1 MTGAKSRIRAQ
12 TLRVAAIL
20 GLCILCAMPA
30 NAAKPTGPTVG
41 DAPPVD
47 ELGKDTS
54 GNRIH
59 LSDYRGKIVIISFWA
74 SWCGPCR
81 KELPVLAAIQKSGT
95 RDKIAVFAVNWR
107 ESRDRFLQIK
117 RALKTDD
124 LTLVSDESGRFG
136 AKYGVDGIPHM
147 VIIGRDGRIAAVHV
161 GYGESEIPGLVDEIN
176 TLWNKP
182 TASEAADGSQ

>member
-1 MTGAKSRIRAQ
+1 MRESGSTIKAA

-20 GLCILCAMPA
+20 GLSLLCAMPA
-30 NAAKPTGPTVG
+30 TAAKATGPKVG
-41 DAPPVD
+41 DAPPLD
-47 ELGKDTS
+47 ELGKDAS

-107 ESRDRFLQIK
+107 ESWDRFLQIK

-124 LTLVSDESGRFG
+124 LTLVSDESGRYG

-161 GYGESEIPGLVDEIN
+161 GYGEGEIPELVDEIN
-176 TLWNKP
+176 ALWNKP
-182 TASEAADGSQ
+182 TDSQASGGSQ

>member
-1 MTGAKSRIRAQ
+1 MTGAKSLRI
-12 TLRVAAIL
+12 AAIL
-20 GLCILCAMPA
+20 GFSILCAMPA
-30 NAAKPTGPTVG
+30 GAAKPTGPKVG

-47 ELGKDTS
+47 ELGKDAS

-107 ESRDRFLQIK
+107 ESRDRFFQIK
-117 RALKTDD
+117 RALKTED
-124 LTLVSDESGRFG
+124 LTLVSDESGRYG
-136 AKYGVDGIPHM
+136 AKYAVDGIPHM
-147 VIIGRDGRIAAVHV
+147 IIIGRDGRIAAVHV
-161 GYGESEIPGLVDEIN
+161 GYGESEIPDLVNEIN
-176 TLWNKP
+176 ALWNKP
-182 TASEAADGSQ
+182 TDSESSGGSLL